1 MSIAKHRTAVLD
13 SVTPGQFLDK
23 LIIGQALG
31 VANVIGGGAGAAVV
45 TAVGAAQ
52 FPEGL
57 PANYQVIVTVGQDAV
72 AFVTAKTTT
81 GFNVTL
87 EPRLAANTLAAGTF
101 DVLVIA
107 A

>member
-1 MSIAKHRTAVLD
+1 MAIVKNHASVLD
-13 SVTPGQFLDK
+13 GSIGGPFSDRMIVGQ
-23 LIIGQALG
+23 QLG
-31 VANVIGGGAGAAVV
+31 VANLIGGGAGAAVV
-45 TAVGAAQ
+45 TAVA
-52 FPEGL
+52 FSEPL
-57 PANYQVIVTVGQDAV
+57 PAAYQVIVSVGQDAT
-72 AFVTAKTTT
+72 AFVSAKTAT

>member
-1 MSIAKHRTAVLD
+1 MAIIKHKLSVLD
-13 SVTPGQFLDK
+13 GSAGGPFTDRSIVGQV
-23 LIIGQALG
+23 LG
-31 VANVIGGGAGAAVV
+31 VANLIGGGAGAAVV
-45 TAVGAAQ
+45 TAVA
-52 FPEGL
+52 FLEPL
-57 PANYQVIVTVGQDAV
+57 PAAYQVIVSCGQDAT
-72 AFVTAKTTT
+72 AFVSGKTAT